1 MAKEKLEDISLDKL
15 RKRKNIALLLLCLS
29 IGVAILSIITM
40 LVDFIR
46 EKQLD
51 TALLISTSPC
61 LFFALH
67 FYLGIK
73 KINGEISRRKSQ

>member
-1 MAKEKLEDISLDKL
+1 MAKEKLEDLSLDKL
-15 RKRKNIALLLLCLS
+15 KKRKKITFVMLCLM
-29 IGVAILSIITM
+29 IGVAILSIIVL
-40 LVDFIR
+40 LVNFIG

-51 TALLISTSPC
+51 TGVLIGLFVM
-61 LFFALH
+61 LFFSIF

>member
-1 MAKEKLEDISLDKL
+1 MAKEKLEDLSLDRL
-15 RKRKNIALLLLCLS
+15 RKRKKVTFVMLCLM
-29 IGVAILSIITM
+29 IGVSIVGIIVL
-40 LVDFIR
+40 LVNFIG

-51 TALLISTSPC
+51 TNLLISTSPC
-61 LFFALH
+61 LFFALY